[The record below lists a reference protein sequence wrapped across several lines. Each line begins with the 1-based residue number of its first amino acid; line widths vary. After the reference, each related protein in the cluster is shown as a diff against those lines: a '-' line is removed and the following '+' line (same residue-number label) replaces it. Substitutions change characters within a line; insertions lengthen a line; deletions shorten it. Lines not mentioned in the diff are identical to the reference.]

1 MNTATKIPGQNQ
13 PTYLLRLL
21 SDGRWHTSR
30 EIRDELD
37 SCAPGTVVSACR
49 MLGYGIESESD
60 GQTKLGNTIYH
71 YRLEPDALQRVIQM
85 LTDAA
90 IAPQEVPV

>member
-1 MNTATKIPGQNQ
+1 MNTAKKIPGENQ

-21 SDGRWHTSR
+21 SDGLWHTSR
-30 EIRDELD
+30 EIREALD

-49 MLGYGIESESD
+49 ALGFDIECESC
-60 GQTKLGNTIYH
+60 GQTKLGNTVYH
-71 YRLEPDALQRVIQM
+71 YRLAEDELQRVIEM